1 MKYLSRSISCLLLI
15 SGLLLNFKSNAQT
28 FQLNGRVINSKNESI
43 AGATVNVAGSNKAFA
58 ADVEGR
64 FVLKLDAS
72 KKHTVEI
79 SAAGYNSKLI
89 EDVEGKAG
97 EVNDLLV
104 TLEDKTLAQV
114 TVRTSVRKEST
125 ASLLSLQRNNTAVSS
140 GIAADFIK
148 RTPDRTTADALKRVS
163 GTSIQDNRFVIIR
176 GLSDRYNAAFINN
189 AQLPSSEPDRKAF
202 SFDVI
207 PAGMIDNIIINKT
220 ATPELTG
227 EFAGGLV
234 QVQTKDI
241 PSKAFASVG
250 VQFGYNFQSTFRSFQ
265 SNERGATDWLGFDDG
280 RRDLPAAFPQSA
292 QYYRSLITRS
302 NGLEQQ
308 LDLTRSFRNDVY
320 TTVTSDAAPL
330 QTYNF
335 SIGTVKRSSNGA
347 SFGMIASALYR
358 RSQLI
363 FDVDRLFSQN
373 DGSPIFDFKDRQNRY
388 QVSTGAMLN
397 LTYSQRKNKLSFKN
411 LFNQFYEDNYFTRT
425 GINTNRLQNIQLNSS
440 FLNQR
445 SFVSTQLE
453 GEHQLTNKVKF
464 KWNSGY
470 ALVTRKQPDLR
481 TSQYVQPVAGGQYE
495 VDQDDTR
502 RFFSD
507 LEDHSLSANGSL
519 SVPFQLLGQKQQ
531 LKIGGSSLLRF
542 RNFKSR
548 IFRYVPA
555 SINNFEDKLVF
566 LPYAKIF
573 APENIQPKGFVLE
586 EFTNNEDKYFGIS
599 VINAGFLMFDNKLS
613 DDIRLA
619 WGVRTEFFEQFLR
632 TKDRSA
638 KQIVINKEVLDIL
651 PSLNLSWTVNASSNL
666 RLGAYKTVAR
676 PEFRE
681 IAPFAFFDYEQNYG
695 ISGNPDLKRT
705 SIYNADLRY
714 EIYPKAG
721 EAISFGGFIKRFVE
735 PIEFRLDPGSNA
747 DRRLYFY
754 QNAKDANT
762 YGLELEFRK
771 GLGFIS
777 SASFFNSLSLFGNL
791 TYIFSEVTFADEI
804 SGSPVSANR
813 PIQGQSPYLIN
824 GGLQYTNPANGWT
837 ASLLY
842 NRVGERLALVG
853 NADFPDIYERPRN
866 LVDFQLTRK
875 ILKKK
880 GELKIQLADL
890 LNNPIY
896 LYENLNT
903 SKAFQSGSDRLF
915 SQYRP
920 GASFSVGFTY
930 DFDL

>member
-1 MKYLSRSISCLLLI
+1 
-15 SGLLLNFKSNAQT
+15 
-28 FQLNGRVINSKNESI
+28 
-43 AGATVNVAGSNKAFA
+43 
-58 ADVEGR
+58 
-64 FVLKLDAS
+64 
-72 KKHTVEI
+72 
-79 SAAGYNSKLI
+79 
-89 EDVEGKAG
+89 
-97 EVNDLLV
+97 
-104 TLEDKTLAQV
+104 
-114 TVRTSVRKEST
+114 
-125 ASLLSLQRNNTAVSS
+125 
-140 GIAADFIK
+140 
-148 RTPDRTTADALKRVS
+148 
-163 GTSIQDNRFVIIR
+163 
-176 GLSDRYNAAFINN
+176 
-189 AQLPSSEPDRKAF
+189 
-202 SFDVI
+202 
-207 PAGMIDNIIINKT
+207 
-220 ATPELTG
+220 
-227 EFAGGLV
+227 
-234 QVQTKDI
+234 
-241 PSKAFASVG
+241 
-250 VQFGYNFQSTFRSFQ
+250 
-265 SNERGATDWLGFDDG
+265 
-280 RRDLPAAFPQSA
+280 
-292 QYYRSLITRS
+292 
-302 NGLEQQ
+302 
-308 LDLTRSFRNDVY
+308 
-320 TTVTSDAAPL
+320 
-330 QTYNF
+330 
-335 SIGTVKRSSNGA
+335 
-347 SFGMIASALYR
+347 
-358 RSQLI
+358 
-363 FDVDRLFSQN
+363 
-373 DGSPIFDFKDRQNRY
+373 
-388 QVSTGAMLN
+388 
-397 LTYSQRKNKLSFKN
+397 
-411 LFNQFYEDNYFTRT
+411 
-425 GINTNRLQNIQLNSS
+425 
-440 FLNQR
+440 
-445 SFVSTQLE
+445 
-453 GEHQLTNKVKF
+453 
-464 KWNSGY
+464 
-470 ALVTRKQPDLR
+470 
-481 TSQYVQPVAGGQYE
+481 
-495 VDQDDTR
+495 
-502 RFFSD
+502 
-507 LEDHSLSANGSL
+507 
-519 SVPFQLLGQKQQ
+519 
-531 LKIGGSSLLRF
+531 
-542 RNFKSR
+542 
-548 IFRYVPA
+548 
-555 SINNFEDKLVF
+555 
-566 LPYAKIF
+566 
-573 APENIQPKGFVLE
+573 
-586 EFTNNEDKYFGIS
+586 
-599 VINAGFLMFDNKLS
+599 
-613 DDIRLA
+613 
-619 WGVRTEFFEQFLR
+619 VRTEFFEQFLR

-896 LYENLNT
+896 LYENLNA

-920 GASFSVGFTY
+920 GASFSIGFTY

>member
-1 MKYLSRSISCLLLI
+1 MKKAYQFSLVVFVILSLLI
-15 SGLLLNFKSNAQT
+15 SSAIQAQT
-28 FQLNGRVINSKNESI
+28 YQLSGRVINSKNESVS
-43 AGATVNVAGSNKAFA
+43 GATIVLSGSTKSLA

-64 FVLKLDAS
+64 FTIKLEPS
-72 KKHTVEI
+72 KKYTLEI
-79 SAAGYNSKLI
+79 SAAGYTTKVI
-89 EDVEGKAG
+89 EDIQVSVGG
-97 EVNDLLV
+97 ESELLII
-104 TLEDKTLAQV
+104 LEDKTLAQV
-114 TVRTSVRKEST
+114 VVKSSVRKEST
-125 ASLLSLQRNNTAVSS
+125 ASLINLQRNNAAVSS

-241 PSKAFASVG
+241 PGKPFATLG
-250 VQFGYNFQSTFRSFQ
+250 IQYGYNFQSTFRPFL
-265 SNERGATDWLGFDDG
+265 SNERSSTDWLGFDDG
-280 RRDLPAAFPQSA
+280 RRSLPGEFPITAQS
-292 QYYRSLITRS
+292 YRSLIAQP
-302 NGLEQQ
+302 NGLDQQ
-308 LDLTRSFRNDVY
+308 LALTRSFRSDVY
-320 TTVTSDAAPL
+320 ATQRSTAAPL

-335 SIGTVKRSSNGA
+335 SIGTVKRSNNGA

-358 RSQLI
+358 KAQLV
-363 FDVDRLFSQN
+363 FDVERRFLQS
-373 DGSPIFDFKDRQNRY
+373 DGSPIFDFQDRQNRY

-397 LTYSQRKNKLSFKN
+397 LTYSHRKNKISFKN

-425 GINTNRLQNIQLNSS
+425 GINTNRLQNVQLNSS

-445 SFVSTQLE
+445 SFASTQLE
-453 GEHQLTNKVKF
+453 GEHQLTGKVKF
-464 KWNSGY
+464 RWNSGY

-481 TSQYVQPVAGGQYE
+481 TVQYVQPLTGGNFE

-502 RFFSD
+502 RFYSD
-507 LEDHSLSANGSL
+507 LADHSFSANGAL
-519 SVPFQLLGQKQQ
+519 SFPFTFLGQKQQ
-531 LKIGGSSLLRF
+531 LKVGGSSLVRF
-542 RNFKSR
+542 RVFKSR

-555 SINNFEDKLVF
+555 SINNFNDNLVF
-566 LPYAKIF
+566 QPIEKIF
-573 APENIQPKGFVLE
+573 GPSNIQPKGFVLE
-586 EFTNNEDKYFGIS
+586 EFTNNEDKYFGVS

-613 DDIRLA
+613 EDIRMA
-619 WGVRTEFFEQFLR
+619 WGIRTEFFEQFLR
-632 TKDRSA
+632 TRDRSA
-638 KQIVINKEVLDIL
+638 KQVIINREVWDVL
-651 PSLNLSWTVNASSNL
+651 PSLNLSWTVNPVSNL

-695 ISGNPDLKRT
+695 ISGNPDIKRT
-705 SIYNADLRY
+705 SIYNADIRY
-714 EIYPKAG
+714 EWYPKAG
-721 EAISFGGFIKRFVE
+721 EAITFGGFFKRFVE

-754 QNAKDANT
+754 QNAKNANT

-771 GLGFIS
+771 GLSFIS
-777 SASFFNSLSLFGNL
+777 SSDFFQSLNAFGNL
-791 TYIFSEVTFADEI
+791 TYIFSEVTFADEL

-824 GGLQYTNPANGWT
+824 TGLQYTNGAKGWT
-837 ASLLY
+837 SSLLY

-853 NADFPDIYERPRN
+853 NTDFPDIYERPRN
-866 LVDFQLTRK
+866 LIDFQVTK
-875 ILKKK
+875 KVMKKK
-880 GELKIQLADL
+880 GEVKLQWSDL

-896 LYENLNT
+896 MYENMNA
-903 SKAFQSGSDRLF
+903 SKGFQLGTDRLF

-920 GASFSVGFTY
+920 GTALSVGFTY

>member
-1 MKYLSRSISCLLLI
+1 MKQGMLFIRVSILV
-15 SGLLLNFKSNAQT
+15 GLLLNLFGASAQT
-28 FQLNGRVINSKNESI
+28 FQLTGRVINSKNESVS
-43 AGATVNVAGSNKAFA
+43 GATITVSGIARAFA

-64 FVLKLDAS
+64 FHITLSAS
-72 KKHTVEI
+72 QKHMLEV
-79 SAAGYNSKLI
+79 SAAGYGTKVI
-89 EDVEGKAG
+89 EEIQGRSGAIQEIQIVM
-97 EVNDLLV
+97 
-104 TLEDKTLAQV
+104 EDKTLAQV
-114 TVRTSVRKEST
+114 VVKSSARKEST
-125 ASLLSLQRNNTAVSS
+125 ASLINLQRNSAAVSN

-148 RTPDRTTADALKRVS
+148 RTPDRTTAEALKRVS

-207 PAGMIDNIIINKT
+207 PAGMIDQIIINKT

-234 QVQTKDI
+234 QVQTRDI
-241 PSKAFASVG
+241 PAKPFASIG
-250 VQFGYNFQSTFRSFQ
+250 IQYGYNFQSTFRPFE
-265 SNERGATDWLGFDDG
+265 SNERSRTDWLGFDDG
-280 RRDLPAAFPQSA
+280 RRSLNAAFPATA
-292 QYYRSLITRS
+292 QYYRSLITQP

-308 LDLTRSFRNDVY
+308 LSLTRLFRADVY
-320 TTVTSDAAPL
+320 QALPSTAAPL

-335 SIGTVKRSSNGA
+335 SIGTVKRSAKGA
-347 SFGMIASALYR
+347 SFGVIASALYR
-358 RSQLI
+358 KAQLV
-363 FDVDRLFSQN
+363 FNVDRLFSQN
-373 DGSPIFDFKDRQNRY
+373 DGSPIFDFQDRQNRF

-397 LTYSQRKNKLSFKN
+397 LTYAQRKNKLSFKS

-425 GINTNRLQNIQLNSS
+425 GVNTNRLQQIQLNSS

-453 GEHQLTNKVKF
+453 GEHQLGNKVKL

-481 TSQYVQPVAGGQYE
+481 TSQYVQPINGGNFE

-502 RFFSD
+502 RFFSN
-507 LEDHSLSANGSL
+507 LEDHSFTTNGSL
-519 SVPFQLLGQKQQ
+519 NFPFQLFGQKQQ
-531 LKIGGSSLLRF
+531 FKVGGSSLLRF
-542 RNFKSR
+542 RNFRSR
-548 IFRYVPA
+548 IFRYIPA
-555 SINNFEDKLVF
+555 SSNDFEESLVTQ
-566 LPYAKIF
+566 PIDKIF
-573 APENIQPKGFVLE
+573 AAQNIQPRGFVLE

-599 VINAGFLMFDNKLS
+599 VINSGFFMFDNKIS
-613 DDIRLA
+613 DELRVVWGLRL
-619 WGVRTEFFEQFLR
+619 EFFEQFLR
-632 TKDRSA
+632 TRDRSA
-638 KQIVINKEVLDIL
+638 KQVAINKEVWDLL
-651 PSLNLSWTVNASSNL
+651 PSLNLSWALNAVSNL
-666 RLGAYKTVAR
+666 RAGAYKTVAR

-681 IAPFAFFDYEQNYG
+681 IAPFAFFDYEQNFG

-714 EIYPKAG
+714 EWYPKAG
-721 EAISFGGFIKRFVE
+721 EAITVGGFIKHFVA

-754 QNAKDANT
+754 QNAQNANT

-771 GLGFIS
+771 GLSFIGTS
-777 SASFFNSLSLFGNL
+777 SFLKSLNLFGNL

-813 PIQGQSPYLIN
+813 PIQGQSPYLVN
-824 GGLQYTNPANGWT
+824 GGIQYINSENGWT
-837 ASLLY
+837 GSLLY

-866 LVDFQLTRK
+866 QVDFQITRK
-875 ILKKK
+875 VMKRKAEIKL
-880 GELKIQLADL
+880 QWSDV

-896 LYENLNT
+896 LYENMNS
-903 SKAFQSGSDRLF
+903 SKSYQSGTDRLF

-920 GASFSVGFTY
+920 GSAVSIGFTY
-930 DFDL
+930 DFNL